1 MGYIPKLIKSTDLD
15 AGLIA
20 DQTSIG
26 TTPAGAD
33 ELLLS
38 DSGVLKAVTVTNLL
52 AASSGVPSDVV
63 AYRAS
68 GQGTPAGWAE
78 YPTVRGKTIVGLV
91 SEGNDG
97 GGQGDP
103 LTDEQD
109 KDHSHT
115 GPSHTHILAL
125 GGAHPSESIR
135 VDDVFGTS
143 GTAAAWVRGGSTTDT
158 NTKDRN
164 ITDAGGTGGTGTAAT
179 SDVMPYIQL
188 MAIKSD

>member
-78 YPTVRGKTIVGLV
+78 YTTVRGKTIVGLV

-115 GPSHTHILAL
+115 GPNHSHILAL
-125 GGAHPSESIR
+125 SGAHPSESVR
-135 VDDVFGTS
+135 VDDVYGTS
-143 GTAAAWVRGGSTTDT
+143 GTASLWVQGGATTSADT
-158 NTKDRN
+158 KALNL
-164 ITDAGGTGGTGTAAT
+164 TDEAGTGGTGTAAT